1 MLGCIMAFSS
11 FQATLFCFLFCT
23 VYGPCF
29 GISESQVHEKD
40 EIGQWENS
48 SKKSLMTA
56 CRFEREQDHH
66 QALKKFIEAID
77 QCPTQ
82 DRIFPTDPDEKK
94 QVEEGISL
102 YLESIDQNPSHVIK
116 EFRNRYEELAE
127 KHPDW
132 DYLQF
137 FLAIA
142 DANDF
147 KFAGFYRRFYQAYQ
161 HYPNSFLALR
171 TRGVLHL
178 KLYEQLLGEEREK
191 ERKLAI
197 FYLKKAADLD
207 FREAGLIRL
216 ILFTSS
222 RAERK
227 TLLQTMIPKLMK
239 EQIRLPRKDITLY
252 VRWLLQENLI
262 DLAQD
267 FILNAQTWYEYS
279 RSIKLAENL
288 LEQVKKR
295 TR

>member
-1 MLGCIMAFSS
+1 MATSS
-11 FQATLFCFLFCT
+11 FQVTLFCFLFCT
-23 VYGPCF
+23 VYVSCS
-29 GISESQVHEKD
+29 GISESEVHKKNRIEQSEKKL
-40 EIGQWENS
+40 IA
-48 SKKSLMTA
+48 A

-66 QALKKFIEAID
+66 QAIKKIIEAID

-82 DRIFPTDPDEKK
+82 DEIFPTDAEEKK
-94 QVEEGISL
+94 QAEEGILL
-102 YLESIDQNPSHVIK
+102 YLKNIDVNPSLVIT
-116 EFRNRYEELAE
+116 EFRNRYEDLAE

-132 DYLQF
+132 NYIQF

-147 KFAGFYRRFYQAYQ
+147 EFVSFYRHFYSAYQ

-178 KLYEQLLGEEREK
+178 KLYEQLLGEEREE
-191 ERKLAI
+191 ERKQAMY
-197 FYLKKAADLD
+197 YLKKAADLD
-207 FREAGLIRL
+207 FRETGLIRL

-227 TLLQTMIPKLMK
+227 TLLQAMIPKLIK
-239 EQIRLPRKDITLY
+239 EKIRLPRKDITLY

-262 DLAQD
+262 ELAQD
-267 FILNAQTWYEYS
+267 FVSNAQTWYQYS

-288 LEQVKKR
+288 LQQVKKQ